1 MNGDTLASVQYFIEA
16 LQQAVQLIFPLDVE
30 VADSL
35 WRSLRV
41 SSIAT
46 FLASLLAIPLAGLI
60 ALNEFKAKRFV
71 VSVFSTMMALPTVV
85 VGLFFYG
92 LFTRRGALGSLDLL
106 YTESAL
112 IAAEVVLSF
121 PIITRLAITALHG
134 VDVQLRQSLRTL
146 GANNHQILLLTMR
159 EAFLGISIA
168 VVTGYGRAISEVGA
182 AMIVGGNIKGSTRT
196 LTTSISLETSKGEF
210 STALAMGLLLLVVFF
225 AVILVLNLLLLRLD
239 DDR

>member
-1 MNGDTLASVQYFIEA
+1 VQYFIEA
-16 LQQAVQLIFPLDVE
+16 LQQAVQLIFPLDTG

-46 FLASLLAIPLAGLI
+46 LLASLISIPLAGLI
-60 ALNEFKAKRFV
+60 ALNEFRAKRFV
-71 VSVFSTMMALPTVV
+71 VSLFSTLMALPTVV

-92 LFTRRGALGSLDLL
+92 LLTRRGAFGGLDLL
-106 YTESAL
+106 YTEYAL

-121 PIITRLAITALHG
+121 PIITRLSITALHG
-134 VDVQLRQSLRTL
+134 VDKRLRQSLRTL
-146 GANNHQILLLTMR
+146 GANNRQILTLTLR

-196 LTTSISLETSKGEF
+196 LTTSIALETSKGEF
-210 STALAMGLLLLVVFF
+210 ATALAMGLLLLAVFF
-225 AVILVLNLLLLRLD
+225 LVILVLNLLLLRLED
-239 DDR
+239 N

>member
-1 MNGDTLASVQYFIEA
+1 MQYFYEA
-16 LQQAVQLIFPLDVE
+16 FQQAIQLIFPLDIE

-46 FLASLLAIPLAGLI
+46 ILASLLAIPVAGLI
-60 ALNEFKAKRFV
+60 ALNEFKAKRFL
-71 VSVFSTMMALPTVV
+71 VSLFSTLMALPTVV

-106 YTESAL
+106 YTEYAL
-112 IAAEVVLSF
+112 IAAEVLLSF
-121 PIITRLAITALHG
+121 PIITRLCITALHG
-134 VDVQLRQSLRTL
+134 VDVRLRQSLRTL
-146 GANNHQILLLTMR
+146 GANNRQILMLTLR

-182 AMIVGGNIKGSTRT
+182 AMIVGGNIKGNTRT
-196 LTTSISLETSKGEF
+196 LTTSIALETSKGEF
-210 STALAMGLLLLVVFF
+210 ATALAMGLLLLAVFF
-225 AVILVLNLLLLRLD
+225 LVILVLNLLLLRIEEA
-239 DDR
+239 